1 MTTNNPR
8 PNSHFASELN
18 MNGMDKVRVLAAD
31 PNLSMKDIE
40 LLADSQHLFPVTKR
54 QAEYFLDNDCAFTH
68 IDSDDVLMI
77 EALLNKHG
85 MKGRYQYT
93 KSRRSVQ
100 FLSYVFLWKALRAE
114 YGIPEPAE
122 EED

>member
-18 MNGMDKVRVLAAD
+18 MEGMNQVRMLIAN
-31 PNLSMKDIE
+31 PRLSMKDIE
-40 LLADSQHLFPVTKR
+40 LSADSQHLFPVTKR
-54 QAEYFLDNDCAFTH
+54 QAEYFLEHECALVH
-68 IDSDDVLMI
+68 INAEDVKMI
-77 EALLNKHG
+77 EELLNKHG

-93 KSRRSVQ
+93 KSHRSVQ

-122 EED
+122 EEE